1 MTTAAIEDH
10 HRLYSQAVMEVPA
23 EYFSL
28 PAIAHKCPHAKE
40 LAAPLNGASA
50 CHCALQIQVFRA
62 RCAPSSCIPYT
73 SGSILTAVFRTIYPC
88 SVVTSLETRWT
99 EPPP

>member
-1 MTTAAIEDH
+1 VTTAAIEDH

-40 LAAPLNGASA
+40 LAAPLNGRLLA
-50 CHCALQIQVFRA
+50 IA
-62 RCAPSSCIPYT
+62 RCKSKFSEIAAHRLHAFLIHPAPY
-73 SGSILTAVFRTIYPC
+73 
-88 SVVTSLETRWT
+88 
-99 EPPP
+99 